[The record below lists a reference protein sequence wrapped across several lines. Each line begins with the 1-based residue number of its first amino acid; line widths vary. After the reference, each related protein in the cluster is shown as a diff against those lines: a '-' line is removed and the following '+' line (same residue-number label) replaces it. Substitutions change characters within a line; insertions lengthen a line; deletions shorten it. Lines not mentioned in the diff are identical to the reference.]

1 MFWGFKSGNSE
12 ITTSRRLSGS
22 EGFGHYLMK
31 KVFGHPKSVPGG
43 VERQY
48 FGYTPQVAWQGRT
61 WLQGAP
67 HSAEEESETGGLTQA
82 AGYYEGQD
90 TGQVSQISHL

>member
-1 MFWGFKSGNSE
+1 MFWGFNSANSE

-67 HSAEEESETGGLTQA
+67 HSAEEESETATWGVYPPVFFFIADTWA
-82 AGYYEGQD
+82 AQR
-90 TGQVSQISHL
+90 